1 MPTAGGRFVTCR
13 TCGQEVSSPP
23 LWCPQ
28 CGHQLIGDRFV
39 RFAQLK
45 IMLDHLARI
54 AWKSL
59 GRLQPREFLLD
70 PSTIPPC
77 RSPNDLE
84 RVLEAILQHAR
95 QVAPGLSVPYFVPRV
110 QIASLVDA
118 GGQFREETAGW
129 VTITVADKFLTN
141 QHAVRAILAHEACH
155 YLLESAEIS
164 EADRYQNERL
174 TDLCVFVCGLGK
186 MYLEGY
192 RTRASPTEYR
202 RGHRLGY
209 LTDEEYQ
216 FTHSYVL
223 EVRHHNTLGPPG
235 EVEALQQRLAHIL
248 PDSRVRD
255 RLLAHAR
262 LKHPAKTDVWI
273 YQLVIEQLLRDR
285 RS

>member
-1 MPTAGGRFVTCR
+1 MDCEFEVRATT
-13 TCGQEVSSPP
+13 EKVSSPAQR
-23 LWCPQ
+23 CPH
-28 CGHQLIGDRFV
+28 CGHRPIGDRDLRFV
-39 RFAQLK
+39 QLK
-45 IMLDHLARI
+45 IMLDHLAKV
-54 AWKSL
+54 AWKTL
-59 GRLQPREFLLD
+59 GALQPREFLLD
-70 PSTIPPC
+70 PLRIPPY

-84 RVLEAILQHAR
+84 RALEAILQHAQ

-110 QIASLVDA
+110 QIVSLADA

-129 VTITVADKFLTN
+129 VTITVADQFLTN
-141 QHAVRAILAHEACH
+141 QQAVRAILAHEACH
-155 YLLESAEIS
+155 YILESAEIR

-192 RTRASPTEYR
+192 RTRAAPSEYR

-209 LTDEEYQ
+209 LTDAEYL
-216 FTHSYVL
+216 FAHSYVL
-223 EVRHHNTLGPPG
+223 EVRYHDTLGLPG
-235 EVEALQQRLAHIL
+235 EVEALQRRLAHIL

-255 RLLAHAR
+255 RLLEHAR